1 MTGCFG
7 ETKMEKM
14 SPCSTTLPCSITAT
28 RLQISLTT
36 AISWVISTIVMP
48 SVSFKCFRRYRMD
61 RVVCGSNA
69 DVASSHSSTLGSLAN
84 ASRNGNA
91 LLLPAGQLAGIG
103 VRLIANP
110 HKLQQMCDLVRRF
123 FPAQTAAA
131 HGVGYIS
138 GDGAGRH

>member
-1 MTGCFG
+1 MLHHRDPAADLLDHSHLVGDQHDRNAKRFIQ
-7 ETKMEKM
+7 M
-14 SPCSTTLPCSITAT
+14 
-28 RLQISLTT
+28 LQEVQDGSCGL
-36 AISWVISTIVMP
+36 
-48 SVSFKCFRRYRMD
+48 
-61 RVVCGSNA
+61 RVQCRCGL
-69 DVASSHSSTLGSLAN
+69 VAQQHIGIIGQC
-84 ASRNGNA
+84 SRNGNA